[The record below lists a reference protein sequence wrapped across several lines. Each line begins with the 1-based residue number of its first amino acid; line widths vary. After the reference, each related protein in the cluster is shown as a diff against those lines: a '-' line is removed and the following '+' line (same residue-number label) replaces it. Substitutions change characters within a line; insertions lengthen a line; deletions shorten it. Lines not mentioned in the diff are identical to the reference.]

1 MGNYRP
7 ISVLSCFSE
16 ILERIIYNR
25 LFTFL
30 AANEILY
37 IKQFSFGEGHST
49 EHAIIQLTD
58 QIENSFEKNHFTLG
72 VFIGLSKAFDHH
84 ILIRKL
90 NQYLVIS
97 I

>member
-25 LFTFL
+25 LFKFL

-37 IKQFSFGEGHST
+37 IKQFSFEEGYST
-49 EHAIIQLTD
+49 EHAINQLTD
-58 QIENSFEKNHFTLG
+58 QIESSFEKNQ
-72 VFIGLSKAFDHH
+72 I
-84 ILIRKL
+84 
-90 NQYLVIS
+90 Y
-97 I
+97 